1 MNYVP
6 IIHLNEVDSTNTF
19 SKKLIEEYDFKK
31 GFVIS
36 DIQTRGKGRYG
47 KHWVSKI
54 GNIYLSFFFQQHNIN
69 FKKFYLIFPVLI
81 KKFIEKYTDSK
92 ALIKWPNDIIINGK
106 KICGILTEYILFNK
120 KKFIVVGIGININS
134 SPKVKKYPTIYLK
147 KIVKKNFSL
156 NDIIDDL
163 LILLS
168 KVNLKRIN
176 YKSFIKKWNSSMY
189 LMNKEI
195 KFLSQKIIHNGIL
208 KGIDTDAKLILLNN
222 KRKFKF
228 STGSIL

>member
-6 IIHLNEVDSTNTF
+6 IVHLNEVDSTNTF
-19 SKKLIEEYDFKK
+19 SKKLIEEYNFKK

-69 FKKFYLIFPVLI
+69 FKKFHLIFPVLI

-92 ALIKWPNDIIINGK
+92 ALIKWPNDIIISGK
-106 KICGILTEYILFNK
+106 KICGILNEYISVNK
-120 KKFIVVGIGININS
+120 KKFIVIGIGININS

-147 KIVKKNFSL
+147 KIIKKNFSL
-156 NDIIDDL
+156 HDITGDL
-163 LILLS
+163 LNLLS
-168 KVNLKRIN
+168 KVNLKKIN
-176 YKSFIKKWNSSMY
+176 YKSLIKIWNSSMY

-208 KGIDTDAKLILLNN
+208 IGINPDAKLIILNN
-222 KRKFKF
+222 KRKLKF

>member
-31 GFVIS
+31 GFIIS

-54 GNIYLSFFFQQHNIN
+54 GNIYLSFFFQKHNIN

-81 KKFIEKYTDSK
+81 KKFIEKYTNSK
-92 ALIKWPNDIIINGK
+92 VLIKWPNDIIINEK
-106 KICGILTEYILFNK
+106 KICGILTEYIQLKK
-120 KKFIVVGIGININS
+120 KKFIIIGIGININS
-134 SPKVKKYPTIYLK
+134 SPMLKKYPTIYLK
-147 KIVKKNFSL
+147 KIIKKNFSL
-156 NDIIDDL
+156 NEIIDDL
-163 LILLS
+163 LDLLS
-168 KVNLKRIN
+168 KVNLKKIK
-176 YKSFIKKWNSSMY
+176 YKSLIKKWNSSMY
-189 LMNKEI
+189 LIDKKI
-195 KFLSQKIIHNGIL
+195 KFLSQKIIYNGIL
-208 KGIDTDAKLILLNN
+208 KGIDTDAKLVLLNN